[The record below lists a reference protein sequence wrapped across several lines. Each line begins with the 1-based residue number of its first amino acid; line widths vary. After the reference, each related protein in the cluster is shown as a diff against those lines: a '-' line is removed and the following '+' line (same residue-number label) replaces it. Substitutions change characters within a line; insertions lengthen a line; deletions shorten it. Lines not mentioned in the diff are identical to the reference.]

1 MTYTPVIPG
10 SYQSNRQDLNDALE
24 AIINAFIA
32 SESYAIGRKFM
43 SEMPDLV
50 AGEGPLIIL
59 GDISEAIQHTMQLR
73 ITTFTGSLIYL
84 DWITARGE
92 YNTRVN
98 RFADK
103 MRDLFTYNR
112 STVNPDAV
120 LQQTGFEEGE
130 MQLGNLTFG
139 VPQVN
144 YTYVI
149 QEGYQ

>member
-1 MTYTPVIPG
+1 MPYVPVIPA
-10 SYQSNRQDLNDALE
+10 SYQTNRQDLNDALE
-24 AIINAFIA
+24 AIVNAFIV
-32 SESYAIGRKFM
+32 SESYAIGRKFQ
-43 SEMPDLV
+43 SEMPDTLT
-50 AGEGPLIIL
+50 AEGPLIVL
-59 GDISEAIQHTMQLR
+59 GDITEAIQHTMQLR
-73 ITTFTGSLIYL
+73 ITTFTGTLIYV
-84 DWITARGE
+84 DWMTDRQE

-98 RFADK
+98 RFADH

-130 MQLGNLTFG
+130 MQLGNMVFG
-139 VPQVN
+139 VPSVT